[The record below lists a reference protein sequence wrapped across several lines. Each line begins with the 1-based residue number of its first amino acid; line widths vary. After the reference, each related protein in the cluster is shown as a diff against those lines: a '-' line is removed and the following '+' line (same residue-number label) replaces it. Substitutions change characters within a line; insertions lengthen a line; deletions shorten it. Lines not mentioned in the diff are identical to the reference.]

1 MDRNR
6 GFKQIFKFSD
16 LSASLFRITLSLAE
30 LHLAFDTPFEA
41 FAVSCLQ
48 AAEGTSLT
56 SESSRDGKCALAK
69 DAPSKWLD

>member
-48 AAEGTSLT
+48 AAEGTS
-56 SESSRDGKCALAK
+56 
-69 DAPSKWLD
+69 